1 MKERAPLAAS
11 STQMVLKQAR
21 ALPYPVQR
29 VPPAGYSEGIYLP
42 TLAVSKGTLT
52 QNRQPLVVVGD
63 PESDSASGVLT
74 ILDNV
79 DPDYE
84 DTYYIDYYELDLS
97 GVPAGRAVGLIL
109 EPDPDT
115 FSPFLGLYDA
125 DERDPIA
132 GGGQNAEDV
141 GGYTL
146 TTTEGTLTPTTP

>member
-1 MKERAPLAAS
+1 
-11 STQMVLKQAR
+11 
-21 ALPYPVQR
+21 
-29 VPPAGYSEGIYLP
+29 
-42 TLAVSKGTLT
+42 
-52 QNRQPLVVVGD
+52 VVGD

-132 GGGQNAEDV
+132 GGGQIRQGARTLVFVADPTINYLVGVSTQNAEDV